1 MNILKNFSISVII
14 IFFLILCVWDWK
26 SLIEFIIGILWVS
39 FWICLVLCLKPASI
53 ALLSFWDFL
62 DRRLKPASEF
72 LDFFIDLFFEFI
84 NWVAEKIKTLFLILF
99 YVAVLCLVLYLVLY
113 GLRAFVHFLIY

>member
-1 MNILKNFSISVII
+1 MNILKIFSISVII
-14 IFFLILCVWDWK
+14 ISSLILTGWDR
-26 SLIEFIIGILWVS
+26 EFIAGIVLLS
-39 FWICLVLCLKPASI
+39 FWAFLVRCLKPASV

-62 DRRLKPASEF
+62 DWCLKPASEF